1 MSTKDKYSS
10 DKILCPVCNK
20 EFDKEIIEIHVNKC
34 IFLHSLTLDKLSKRN
49 GSDFEEIGSQQK
61 RIKMDVSPVSR
72 TSLEQAELSKTSSK
86 GLLMESPKSAVTQE
100 TSKQSSSTTL
110 NNACKNIPLAEEMR
124 PMLLEDIIGQV
135 ESFGAESMLYAMLLK
150 KKIPNMILWGPPGC
164 GKTSVANII
173 ANICKDENSMRF
185 VKLSATMCG
194 INDVKEVVKVA
205 KNEIK
210 FKRQTV
216 LFMDEIHRF
225 NKLQQDSFLPHVENG
240 TITLVGATTENPSF
254 SLNNALLSRCRVV
267 VLSKLTVHDVLLIL
281 ERAVVRKELAVV
293 VDRITDK
300 LSLEEEH
307 KCIIER
313 QSLQWLAEVC
323 DGDARVALG
332 ALELAL
338 GSASGLGCHVI
349 GLEHLKK
356 GIKRSHMLYDRQGE
370 EHYNIASAIQKSIRA
385 SDDNAA
391 LYWTTRALHGGED
404 PLFIARRLVR
414 TAAEDIGLGDPNAL
428 VEAVACM
435 QGCQQ
440 IGMPECDVLLA
451 QCAVRLARA
460 DKSTEVYRAMKSVQ
474 NSLRQAK
481 GPLPP
486 VPLHLRNAPTKLMK
500 DLGYGKGYNTRH
512 RDASGLTYMPEG
524 LEHVNFFDEENGG

>member
-1 MSTKDKYSS
+1 MSTENKDSNSKV
-10 DKILCPVCNK
+10 ICPVCNR
-20 EFDKEIIEIHVNKC
+20 EYEKEIIEKHVDKC
-34 IFLHSLTLDKLSKRN
+34 IFLNSFKGDNLFKRN
-49 GSDFEEIGSQQK
+49 SSQLEEHGSQNK
-61 RIKMDVSPVSR
+61 RIKIDVSPVSS
-72 TSLEQAELSKTSSK
+72 TSLEKSGFPQSKPKAIYKESSK
-86 GLLMESPKSAVTQE
+86 SMTREDCKESSHNKD
-100 TSKQSSSTTL
+100 
-110 NNACKNIPLAEEMR
+110 CKNVPLAESMR
-124 PMLLEDIIGQV
+124 PVFLEDIVGQV
-135 ESFGAESMLYAMLLK
+135 ESFGAGSMLYSMLSK
-150 KKIPNMILWGPPGC
+150 KKVPNMILWGPPGC

-173 ANICKDENSMRF
+173 ANICKEQPNMRF

-194 INDVKEVVKVA
+194 VNDVKEVVKVA
-205 KNEIK
+205 NNEMK
-210 FKRQTV
+210 FKRHTV

-225 NKLQQDSFLPHVENG
+225 NKLQQDSFLLHVENG

-267 VLSKLTVHDVLLIL
+267 VLSKLSVHEVMMIL

-293 VDRITDK
+293 VDSISDK
-300 LSLEEEH
+300 PDSEH
-307 KCIIER
+307 EQKCTIER

-338 GSASGLGCHVI
+338 GAAPDRRPRLI
-349 GLEHLKK
+349 PLEELKN
-356 GIKRSHMLYDRQGE
+356 GIKRSHMLYDKQGE
-370 EHYNIASAIQKSIRA
+370 EHYNVVSAIHKSIRA

-404 PLFIARRLVR
+404 PMFVARRLVR
-414 TAAEDIGLGDPNAL
+414 AAAEDIGLGDPSAL

-435 QGCQQ
+435 QGCQL

-460 DKSTEVYRAMKSVQ
+460 DKSTEVYRAMRSAQ
-474 NSLRQAK
+474 RTLAESR

-486 VPLHLRNAPTKLMK
+486 VPLHLRNAPTGLMK
-500 DLGYGKGYNTRH
+500 DLGYGKGYNTKH
-512 RDASGLTYMPEG
+512 REASGLTYMPEG
-524 LEHVNFFDEENGG
+524 LEHVTFLDDTNN